1 MHQTIQTF
9 SRLLQQMTRTRLPVR
24 RTRRPHAVSA
34 ESLEVRLL
42 LTADLDFAVSMGGTL
57 DEIGRGIAVDA
68 GGNVYTTGYF
78 FGTADFDPGAGASS
92 LTASGQPSDVFISK
106 LDQAGNFVWAKQIG
120 GPQSDRGEKIALDGA
135 GNVYVTGTFAGT
147 IDADPGVEVSNLIGA
162 GGADAFVVK
171 LNSSGDFVWA
181 KGFGGLDEDFARD
194 IAIDAAGNV
203 VVTGDY
209 RGTID
214 LDPGAGVLN
223 MMSAGDYDAY
233 VVQLSSVGDLNWG
246 RSAGGTFNDIGLG
259 LALDSASNVI
269 VTGRYNGPATFDAV
283 SSVVLEGAGAF
294 VMKLETGG
302 NFVWARAL
310 SSTNLADGYSV
321 ATDSDDNIVTV
332 GTFFGT
338 IDLDPSV
345 GIANRTS
352 NGGSDMFV
360 AKLDSAG
367 GLLWG
372 TSLGGLGFDAIYGVA
387 VDASNGIYLTGGF
400 DGLVDFD
407 PSAGAFSLSS
417 AGGTDAFVTK
427 LDASG
432 TLEWARRFGGTGA
445 DFVLDMVL
453 DNTGS
458 ILTTG
463 YYERTVDFDP
473 GSAVTTLTSV
483 GFSDIVVSKLS
494 PDFLFTL
501 GNGLKG
507 DLLLKKKGP
516 WLELYFAPT
525 GGSYSLQERHRLSE
539 IRAVRIKENSNSNSL
554 TLDYSAGGNFTVPG
568 GVIFTGVG
576 NNVDTVRLIGVGNE
590 GFTYAPSVLTP
601 GSGKFLTYGGEVA
614 FSGAAQV
621 FVSGTQALAIE
632 TQGSNDVVAVS
643 GATGFRGDIAAR
655 ISGTSNSAAFPAITF
670 DNVRDLTIDT
680 GAKDKLVA
688 QSIDTV
694 TFFSGSYEAQGLRN
708 VFVRTGKGNDT
719 LTVNG
724 PDIGLATADARFWF
738 LGGSGIDRLISIG
751 DTNWDLNDSRLV
763 SGAGGRISIDEIEK
777 ATVTGG
783 ASRNFLNAAFFSGDA
798 SLDGGANNDV
808 LRGGSG
814 NDILAGGVGNDRL
827 FGGGGDDIL
836 YGQDGNDQ
844 IWGEAGEDALYGST
858 GNDQMWGGDDN
869 DFMSGDAGNDVL
881 QGGNGDD
888 TLNGAA
894 DNDRLYGDAGNDIL
908 NGGDGN
914 DLLSGGDDNDAYIG
928 GLGVDLYD
936 LQGTGNAEDLALLRA
951 SATSASFRRKPR
963 GLTSVLELDTITM
976 DASDEFLIST
986 LGGDDLIAI
995 DLAFTQLG
1003 SVDGGDGTDA
1013 CTNPAAWTRVS
1024 C

>member
-1 MHQTIQTF
+1 M
-9 SRLLQQMTRTRLPVR
+9 
-24 RTRRPHAVSA
+24 
-34 ESLEVRLL
+34 
-42 LTADLDFAVSMGGTL
+42 
-57 DEIGRGIAVDA
+57 
-68 GGNVYTTGYF
+68 
-78 FGTADFDPGAGASS
+78 
-92 LTASGQPSDVFISK
+92 
-106 LDQAGNFVWAKQIG
+106 
-120 GPQSDRGEKIALDGA
+120 
-135 GNVYVTGTFAGT
+135 
-147 IDADPGVEVSNLIGA
+147 DADPGNGVSFLSAA
-162 GGADAFVVK
+162 GGRDAFVVK
-171 LNSSGDFVWA
+171 LTSTGDFVWA
-181 KGFGGLDEDFARD
+181 RSLGGTDENDVSD

-203 VVTGDY
+203 VVTGSY
-209 RGTID
+209 HGTID

-223 MMSAGDYDAY
+223 KTSAGNFDAY
-233 VVQLSSVGDLNWG
+233 VVQLSNAGILKWG
-246 RSAGGTFNDIGLG
+246 RSAGGDGFDFASS

-269 VTGRYNGPATFDAV
+269 VSGSYSQPATFDAASGLQLQGV
-283 SSVVLEGAGAF
+283 GAF

-310 SSTNLADGYSV
+310 NGFPSELSV

-332 GTFFGT
+332 GNFSGT

-352 NGGSDMFV
+352 NGASDIFV
-360 AKLDSAG
+360 TKLDSAG

-372 TSLGGLGFDAIYGVA
+372 TSLGGLASDDIQGVA
-387 VDASNGIYLTGGF
+387 VDASSSIYLTGNF
-400 DGLVDFD
+400 FGLVDFD

-417 AGGTDAFVTK
+417 AGDSDAFVTK

-432 TLEWARRFGGTGA
+432 TLEWARRFGGTGS
-445 DFVLDMVL
+445 DFALDIVV
-453 DNTGS
+453 DNSGN

-463 YYERTVDFDP
+463 RYSSTVDFDP
-473 GSAVTTLTSV
+473 GSAVTTLTGV
-483 GFSDIVVSKLS
+483 GFDIFVSKLS

-507 DLLLKKKGP
+507 DLLLKKNGP

-525 GGSYSLQERHRLSE
+525 GGSYSLRERHRLSE
-539 IRAVRIKENSNSNSL
+539 IRSVRLRDNSNSNSL
-554 TLDYSAGGNFTVPG
+554 TLDYSAGGSFTVPG

-576 NNVDTVRLIGVGNE
+576 NHSDTVRLIGVGNE
-590 GFTYAPSVLTP
+590 GFTYAPSVLAA
-601 GSGKFLTYGGEVA
+601 GSGKFLTCGGEVA
-614 FSGAAQV
+614 FSGAAAV

-643 GATGFRGDIAAR
+643 GATGFRGDIAAT
-655 ISGTSNSAAFPAITF
+655 ISGSSSSAAFPAITF

-680 GAKDKLVA
+680 GAKDRLVA

-694 TFFSGSYEAQGLRN
+694 TFAAGGYEAQGLRN
-708 VFVRTGKGNDT
+708 VFVRTGKGDDT

-724 PDIGLATADARFWF
+724 PDIGLAIADARFWF
-738 LGGSGIDRLISIG
+738 LGGSGSDRLIAIG

-763 SGAGGRISIDEIEK
+763 SGAGGGILIDEIEK
-777 ATVTGG
+777 ASITGG
-783 ASRNFLNAAFFSGDA
+783 ASRNVLSTALFSGDA
-798 SLDGGANNDV
+798 TLDGGANNDL

-814 NDILAGGVGNDRL
+814 NDTLFGGTGNDRL

-844 IWGEAGEDALYGST
+844 LWGEAGEDTLYGST
-858 GNDQMWGGDDN
+858 GNDQIWGGDDN
-869 DFMSGDAGNDVL
+869 DWMTGDAGNDVL

-888 TLNGAA
+888 TLLGAA
-894 DNDRLYGDAGNDIL
+894 NDDRLFGDTGNDIL

-914 DLLSGGDDNDAYIG
+914 DLLSGGADNDTYSG
-928 GLGVDLYD
+928 GLGVDIYS

-963 GLTSVLELDTITM
+963 GLTSVLELDSITM
-976 DASDEFLIST
+976 DASDEFLISA

-995 DLAFTQLG
+995 DLTFTQLG
-1003 SVDGGDGTDA
+1003 SVDGGDGTDS